1 MPEYN
6 FSIKNL
12 QTLVGRIM
20 LETSDSRLILMKESH
35 IISYEKTIELEAVRK
50 DEVQSYTCKANPK
63 TN

>member
-1 MPEYN
+1 
-6 FSIKNL
+6 
-12 QTLVGRIM
+12 M